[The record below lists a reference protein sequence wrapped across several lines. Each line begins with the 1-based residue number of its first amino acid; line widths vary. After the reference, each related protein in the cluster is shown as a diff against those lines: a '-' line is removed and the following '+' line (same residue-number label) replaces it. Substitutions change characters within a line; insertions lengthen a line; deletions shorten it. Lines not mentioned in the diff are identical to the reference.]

1 MLILLPPELEA
12 FAYSQVEAGK
22 YGSIEELLIGA
33 VQALA
38 NREEDPYQGRFEELR
53 QEVQIGIDA
62 IDRGESQDLDTAIDH
77 LRLKMRQKYA
87 R

>member
-12 FAYSQVEAGK
+12 FAHSQVEAGK

-53 QEVQIGIDA
+53 QEIQIGIDA
-62 IDRGESQDLDTAIDH
+62 IDRGESQDLDTAIDN
-77 LRLKMRQKYA
+77 LRQKMRQKYA